1 MLKEVSELPASPMIS
16 GTEKQFVKM
25 IEQILNPRNIRRA
38 CKAVIASAGWRTAG
52 VDGMSV
58 KELPEHLKLHR
69 DAIGTA
75 IRTGSYISQPILGVE
90 IPKDDGKQRLL
101 GVPSVVDR
109 LLQQAA
115 HQVISLKFE
124 PEFKEHSY
132 GFRPG
137 RNAHQAVAASAEEY
151 S

>member
-1 MLKEVSELPASPMIS
+1 
-16 GTEKQFVKM
+16 
-25 IEQILNPRNIRRA
+25 
-38 CKAVIASAGWRTAG
+38 
-52 VDGMSV
+52 MSV
-58 KELPEHLKLHR
+58 KELSTHLKLHR
-69 DAIGTA
+69 DEIAKA
-75 IRTGSYISQPILGVE
+75 IRSGSYISQPILGVE

-124 PEFKEHSY
+124 PEFKDHSY

-137 RNAHQAVAASAEEY
+137 RNAHQAVQRAQKNIHEGYDYIVDIDLKSFPPAGGWIMAY
-151 S
+151 FCNCCTAR